1 MVLQDIRP
9 FHLNQ
14 FYNNLSEKG
23 IRQMA
28 DRAIGKPEFRDMLKE
43 KKLSMAKIAK
53 LTGIAEST
61 VNQAGKGQPI
71 LRQKAEAIAAAA
83 QIDFD
88 KLFTV
93 QEHNEPL
100 SNTSINAYHRFNHI
114 VLAQAEKEMLVPYN
128 AATKATPPPKEKSA
142 EDDGGIQ
149 RGKAVQGIG
158 FPQNGHH
165 PLHLRLLAGQQL
177 HKTGQRPGLD
187 HTHKKSVPFRV

>member
-61 VNQAGKGQPI
+61 VN
-71 LRQKAEAIAAAA
+71 
-83 QIDFD
+83 
-88 KLFTV
+88 
-93 QEHNEPL
+93 
-100 SNTSINAYHRFNHI
+100 
-114 VLAQAEKEMLVPYN
+114 
-128 AATKATPPPKEKSA
+128 
-142 EDDGGIQ
+142 
-149 RGKAVQGIG
+149 
-158 FPQNGHH
+158 
-165 PLHLRLLAGQQL
+165 
-177 HKTGQRPGLD
+177 
-187 HTHKKSVPFRV
+187 